1 MKGSVCLEE
10 SDDLTRRELL
20 RRLGSFVLVTSS
32 SFAFRN
38 NSPASKAL
46 TGKLQEFVHTH
57 QIAGA
62 VALVS
67 RSGRIVYEEAV
78 GSQDLGSGKVMRT
91 DTIFDIRSMTK
102 GVTAIA
108 VMCLVE
114 DAKLSLEDPVSRYLP
129 EFAELRVSESGGQ
142 LRAPKRPVTLLDLL
156 THTSGMSEI
165 RPQPIENITRV
176 LDRSLQEVVDTIAKQ
191 PLSADPGAPWNYSS
205 MGYAVLGRVVEVRSG
220 KPYQDFVAE
229 RILRPL
235 DMRDSFYFPPREKE
249 SWIAAMYIME
259 NGTLKRDS
267 IDIYRRGAKYAAPE
281 FGLFSTGRDMARL
294 FETMRNGGSLGKH
307 RILSQKTVATMLDP
321 RVSTGMEGVSQGL
334 GWFVCTE
341 PARQPALRI
350 SKGSFGVAGAS
361 GTFGWADPEQQLV
374 RLFLIQ
380 RFSGS
385 DSERNAF
392 MWLAADV
399 R

>member
-1 MKGSVCLEE
+1 
-10 SDDLTRRELL
+10 
-20 RRLGSFVLVTSS
+20 
-32 SFAFRN
+32 
-38 NSPASKAL
+38 
-46 TGKLQEFVHTH
+46 
-57 QIAGA
+57 
-62 VALVS
+62 
-67 RSGRIVYEEAV
+67 
-78 GSQDLGSGKVMRT
+78 
-91 DTIFDIRSMTK
+91 
-102 GVTAIA
+102 
-108 VMCLVE
+108 
-114 DAKLSLEDPVSRYLP
+114 
-129 EFAELRVSESGGQ
+129 
-142 LRAPKRPVTLLDLL
+142 
-156 THTSGMSEI
+156 
-165 RPQPIENITRV
+165 
-176 LDRSLQEVVDTIAKQ
+176 
-191 PLSADPGAPWNYSS
+191 
-205 MGYAVLGRVVEVRSG
+205 
-220 KPYQDFVAE
+220 
-229 RILRPL
+229 
-235 DMRDSFYFPPREKE
+235 MRDSFYFPPREKE